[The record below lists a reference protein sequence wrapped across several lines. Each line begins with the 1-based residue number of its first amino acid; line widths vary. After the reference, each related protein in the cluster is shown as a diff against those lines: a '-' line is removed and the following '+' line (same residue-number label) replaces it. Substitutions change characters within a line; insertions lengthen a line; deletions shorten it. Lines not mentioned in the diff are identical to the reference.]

1 MILIHQTEGLP
12 SRNIVVS
19 GMIKLNLQVQSEIG
33 IIGIN
38 KLSCDLVWVSGDL
51 MEKVTIQQCSRGQNL
66 YMKS

>member
-1 MILIHQTEGLP
+1 M
-12 SRNIVVS
+12 VS